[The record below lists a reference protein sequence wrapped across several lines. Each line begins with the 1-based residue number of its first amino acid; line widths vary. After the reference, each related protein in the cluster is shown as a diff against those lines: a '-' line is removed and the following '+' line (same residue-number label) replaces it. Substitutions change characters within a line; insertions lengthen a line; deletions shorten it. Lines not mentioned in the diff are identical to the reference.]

1 MFSLS
6 LSTIHP
12 KESGVLS
19 HSEIQDIINIANEV
33 AEHTRLVEAAVLHV
47 NETLEEGD
55 PDKTL
60 EALQS
65 GALDLRD
72 VSPENKAYYH
82 EGLLTRKQKKAQEE
96 GGGRGLT
103 EEEIQAVVR
112 EMNEK
117 ATHDRNGE
125 LWLRTGSCRL
135 LYIMS

>member
-1 MFSLS
+1 M
-6 LSTIHP
+6 

-47 NETLEEGD
+47 NEVLEEGD

-65 GALDLRD
+65 GALDLNE
-72 VSPENKAYYH
+72 VFPENKAYYH
-82 EGLLTRKQKKAQEE
+82 KGLLARKQRKAHEE
-96 GGGRGLT
+96 GGGGLT

-125 LWLRTGSCRL
+125 LLV
-135 LYIMS
+135 

>member
-72 VSPENKAYYH
+72 VFPENKAYYH
-82 EGLLTRKQKKAQEE
+82 EGLLARKQKKAQEE

-117 ATHDRNGE
+117 ATHDRNGK
-125 LWLRTGSCRL
+125 LWLRTGSH
-135 LYIMS
+135 

>member
-1 MFSLS
+1 M
-6 LSTIHP
+6 
-12 KESGVLS
+12 S

-72 VSPENKAYYH
+72 VFPENKAYYH
-82 EGLLTRKQKKAQEE
+82 EGLLARKQKKAQEE

-125 LWLRTGSCRL
+125 LWLRTGSR
-135 LYIMS
+135 